1 MDLSIIV
8 ISRNEERIIGACI
21 ESLLEQRSGLETEI
35 ILVDSAST
43 DRTVEIAARY
53 HVTIVCIDPAAALSP
68 SAGRYLGTQYATGN
82 YILFLDGDMI
92 LIQDWVRN
100 ALPYLQNETVGAVG
114 GRLYRVY
121 PGEELNYIH
130 QDSDPLGSVDR
141 LGGAGLYRRDV
152 LMKTGSFN
160 PFVKGEEERE
170 LGFRINKAGFAI
182 LRVDVP
188 MVFHMEKP
196 PTRSERDEKAKHFAG
211 VGQNIRRYGLRKI
224 SWELLWAHRAA
235 FRAHAVVFLAGALL
249 ISLLAAGQIMLF
261 TAAAALMALIIL
273 VLMLVK
279 GRRKVYL
286 FFRFGFLVLVN
297 LWQGLRLGI
306 PSPNEFKMRT
316 SVLSRL
322 GRN

>member
-1 MDLSIIV
+1 MKSAPSGPALNPCLS
-8 ISRNEERIIGACI
+8 RG
-21 ESLLEQRSGLETEI
+21 QDLETEI

-121 PGEELNYIH
+121 PGEELNYLH
-130 QDSDPLGSVDR
+130 QDSYPLGSVDR

-170 LGFRINKAGFAI
+170 LG
-182 LRVDVP
+182 VQDQQ
-188 MVFHMEKP
+188 
-196 PTRSERDEKAKHFAG
+196 S
-211 VGQNIRRYGLRKI
+211 GLRHSQGRCSHGFSHGETSDKI
-224 SWELLWAHRAA
+224 G
-235 FRAHAVVFLAGALL
+235 AG
-249 ISLLAAGQIMLF
+249 
-261 TAAAALMALIIL
+261 
-273 VLMLVK
+273 
-279 GRRKVYL
+279 
-286 FFRFGFLVLVN
+286 
-297 LWQGLRLGI
+297 
-306 PSPNEFKMRT
+306 
-316 SVLSRL
+316 
-322 GRN
+322 